1 MPDPASA
8 DLSIA
13 MIGAGFISDYHVSG
27 LRTAGGASVDALVG
41 RDRLRTEARAKA
53 LHIPRVETDYRTV
66 LYDRSIDAVVIAT
79 PDNTH
84 ERIASEALA
93 AGKAVL
99 LQKPMALNGDEC
111 RRILKARASYDGRL
125 SVSFMHRYFQ
135 EVRWLRDLLAKG
147 SLGRIHAIRL
157 RNATPGAD
165 WSDWFYASE
174 QVAGGVAMQLGVHGI
189 DLCRHLFGEI
199 ESVTAL
205 MTTRKPLR
213 TLQDG
218 RTVRTHL
225 DDTVIAGYVFR
236 DGVVGS
242 HEMSYTEA
250 AGSDRFRLE
259 VYAEQGTVW
268 LRTERG
274 PAALYSPA
282 ITGHTDWVR
291 PLFAEEPFGAVH
303 HRHWLNVVRDGAADD
318 TAEAGLASIVVAEC
332 LYKSA
337 RERCVVDVPVV
348 TGQAGP

>member
-1 MPDPASA
+1 MIVDVTVEGPKPEATRERRERGGSRFLSIDWSHGTSSRSYPSQAKPQPQNDAYMPRPWGLVCAFGDAAVKAEPGSDGRAKLHDTRQRNLGMPDPASA

-111 RRILKARASYDGRL
+111 RRILKARASYDGQL

-147 SLGRIHAIRL
+147 SLEESTRFGSSRMPPLAPTG
-157 RNATPGAD
+157 ATG
-165 WSDWFYASE
+165 STRRSKVEASRRRE
-174 QVAGGVAMQLGVHGI
+174 AMQLGCTG
-189 DLCRHLFGEI
+189 
-199 ESVTAL
+199 SMSAVT
-205 MTTRKPLR
+205 
-213 TLQDG
+213 
-218 RTVRTHL
+218 
-225 DDTVIAGYVFR
+225 
-236 DGVVGS
+236 
-242 HEMSYTEA
+242 
-250 AGSDRFRLE
+250 
-259 VYAEQGTVW
+259 
-268 LRTERG
+268 
-274 PAALYSPA
+274 YSA
-282 ITGHTDWVR
+282 
-291 PLFAEEPFGAVH
+291 
-303 HRHWLNVVRDGAADD
+303 
-318 TAEAGLASIVVAEC
+318 
-332 LYKSA
+332 KSKA
-337 RERCVVDVPVV
+337 
-348 TGQAGP
+348 